1 MPDILHILL
10 NGTVRCELSAVGR
23 VKDGCLSPP
32 RLVPVSLIHPLVRLG
47 IGTEVLE
54 DKVGIIKDAVKRYG
68 DFTALKGVNLE
79 IKQGEFFTLL
89 GPSGCGK
96 TTLLRMI
103 AGFNS
108 VDGGEICFD
117 DKVINNL
124 EAHKRDIGM
133 VFQNYAIFP
142 HLTVAENVAYG
153 LKAKKYPKD
162 QIPGKVEEALDLVQ
176 IKNLKDRKP
185 NELSGGQQ
193 QRVALARA
201 LIVEPKLCLL
211 DEPFCNLDAALR
223 TKMRHELKRL
233 QKALGLTMVF
243 VTHDQEEAII
253 LADRIAIMDQGEL
266 VQNDAPLELCR
277 RPASPFVAEFM
288 DLESLVWT
296 EDGRM
301 LKIIKR

>member
-1 MPDILHILL
+1 M
-10 NGTVRCELSAVGR
+10 VGLADYAR
-23 VKDGCLSPP
+23 AY
-32 RLVPVSLIHPLVRLG
+32 IQ
-47 IGTEVLE
+47 
-54 DKVGIIKDAVKRYG
+54 
-68 DFTALKGVNLE
+68 E
-79 IKQGEFFTLL
+79 I
-89 GPSGCGK
+89 
-96 TTLLRMI
+96 
-103 AGFNS
+103 
-108 VDGGEICFD
+108 
-117 DKVINNL
+117 
-124 EAHKRDIGM
+124 
-133 VFQNYAIFP
+133 
-142 HLTVAENVAYG
+142 
-153 LKAKKYPKD
+153 
-162 QIPGKVEEALDLVQ
+162 
-176 IKNLKDRKP
+176 
-185 NELSGGQQ
+185 SGGQQ

-296 EDGRM
+296 EDAGCSKLLRDRRN
-301 LKIIKR
+301 LNAG